1 MVSDKKRNTSF
12 LNSNERINVAISR
25 ARNKLILVGAF
36 RCYQSINSEILR
48 KIVNVFEQNK
58 FTIINTEER
67 YEQN

>member
-1 MVSDKKRNTSF
+1 M
-12 LNSNERINVAISR
+12 
-25 ARNKLILVGAF
+25 GAF
-36 RCYQSINSEILR
+36 RYYQSINSEILR